1 MQNRLKLYPRK
12 QYWHWQKSKSAKGPN
27 KKKWEV
33 EGQRK
38 QSVCVCL
45 CVCVCLSERHNMTNF
60 SYIFGREEEGLGLIH
75 SSLIL
80 KRLRTTIWNRGLGGR
95 GKTTRVMWR
104 VSNKDS
110 MKGVSHPPSISP
122 ATCPSGPRPGPTAPP
137 LGRHRAPGNTS
148 DPTPHSGEAAG
159 AGAVQSDALGFCEIP
174 PPAQV
179 LLRLLEEMRTRGTE
193 AIIKIRTEGNF
204 PEMKTILQ

>member
-110 MKGVSHPPSISP
+110 MNGVSHPPSISP

-137 LGRHRAPGNTS
+137 WGGTGRQVTLL
-148 DPTPHSGEAAG
+148 TPHSTVGK
-159 AGAVQSDALGFCEIP
+159 P
-174 PPAQV
+174 PGQAQCRAM
-179 LLRLLEEMRTRGTE
+179 LLASARYRLQPKYYCVSWKKWEHVEL
-193 AIIKIRTEGNF
+193 K
-204 PEMKTILQ
+204 Q